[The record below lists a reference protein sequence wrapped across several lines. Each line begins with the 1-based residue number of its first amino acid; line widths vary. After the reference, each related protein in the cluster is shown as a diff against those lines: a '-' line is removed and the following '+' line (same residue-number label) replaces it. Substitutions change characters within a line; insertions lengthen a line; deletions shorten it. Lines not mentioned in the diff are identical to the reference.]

1 MAEPILGQALAL
13 QSEFRPDTTQVL
25 TRAVDKIGNVT
36 LKKQLAEA
44 KAQEAKA
51 KREQDMMAAIKL
63 DNASVINHYLPEA
76 QQIFTEGISKITEA
90 AQKGDKLGAKVLEGE
105 YGQRLKNIQLQ
116 SKQTQD
122 FLDLKKTGILV
133 APEIEVAFSMPKA
146 QGQAYLQEV
155 YKQKPEL
162 RAIVDV
168 NEYGDY
174 VFNPVKG
181 INLPKEYSDI
191 IDNDAKRFQ
200 QVSQTVEGGRRI
212 QQYEIPKER
221 INELALQMAN
231 DRNYVINALYTDAAG
246 VNAKINAIAKANP
259 GIAKEQA
266 EDLGMQAYFNEK
278 LQSAN
283 RDYTSTAIPQG
294 RTASG
299 GPKVKILAK
308 DFSPTKLTPEQVSS
322 IADLSKIPSN
332 KAEYS
337 SINMPNISDVFSFTD
352 DKGREFNA
360 PVNNVT
366 DYGDK
371 LYLTGSAKNIV
382 AEGFNVAFKYG
393 TQSTTELTP
402 SAWKALSVYYAK
414 QGIDAPQL
422 AKFMNNNLASAG
434 SSLRIDPSTG
444 RTYKQGATQPRPT
457 STAASVSTSST
468 PAPKKTI
475 KESDIAAKA
484 KAAGYTDSEYRKL
497 LKQNNVTIVK

>member
-13 QSEFRPDTTQVL
+13 QSEFRPDTSQVL

-36 LKKQLAEA
+36 LKKQLAEQKAAEARA
-44 KAQEAKA
+44 KRQQEALS
-51 KREQDMMAAIKL
+51 AIKL

-76 QQIFTEGISKITEA
+76 QQIYSEGIAKITEA
-90 AQKGDKLGAKVLEGE
+90 TQKGDVLGVKNLEGE
-105 YGQRLKNIQLQ
+105 YGQRLKNLQLQ
-116 SKQTQD
+116 SKQSQD

-231 DRNYVINALYTDAAG
+231 DKNYVINAMYTDAAG
-246 VNAKINAIAKANP
+246 VNAKINAIAKSNP
-259 GIAKEQA
+259 TISKEQA

-283 RDYTSTAIPQG
+283 KDYTSSAIPQG

-299 GPKVKILAK
+299 GVKVKILAK
-308 DFSPTKLTPEQVSS
+308 DFSPTELNPDQVKA
-322 IADLSKIPSN
+322 IAKLSKTTPD
-332 KAEYS
+332 KTKYS
-337 SINMPNISDVFSFTD
+337 SVNMPNISDVFSFTD

-371 LYLTGSAKNIV
+371 LYITGTAKNIV
-382 AEGFNVAFKYG
+382 AEGVNVPVTFG
-393 TQSTTELTP
+393 MPSTTELTP

-444 RTYKQGATQPRPT
+444 RTYKQGSAQPKPT
-457 STAASVSTSST
+457 GK
-468 PAPKKTI
+468 PAPQP
-475 KESDIAAKA
+475 KA
-484 KAAGYTDSEYRKL
+484 KKKL
-497 LKQNNVTIVK
+497 PGS